1 MGQNRPSLWQP
12 CRLTVLIIICFLG
25 PARSAKTQIG
35 PLLSPLEAPQ
45 AHSQSEFDEYL
56 KIVTTSNS
64 RKMIRE
70 IDEFASTFPKSELL
84 GLAFEHQMLAYQDL
98 NDFEGLLYS
107 GEMSLRL
114 EPKNVNTLLT
124 LASAIPNA
132 ATQRPEAAALLSKA
146 QAYAGLALQELD
158 TMHIPRQ
165 ISMGQWKIMQGE
177 MEAQAHEALGH
188 IAVKQGNL
196 ELAIT
201 EFEKAAFRNPVPKG
215 SQFFRLGVAYAM
227 AGRTSRAQQ
236 ALRRA
241 VDLGPDQVRERALA
255 ELRKL
260 SGNSKLPQG

>member
-1 MGQNRPSLWQP
+1 MGRNRANVCLPW
-12 CRLTVLIIICFLG
+12 RLTLLALCFFG
-25 PARSAKTQIG
+25 SACWLHSQSG
-35 PLLSPLEAPQ
+35 AFLSPLEAPQ
-45 AHSQSEFDEYL
+45 AHSQAEFDAYL
-56 KIVTTSNS
+56 EVITASNL
-64 RKMIRE
+64 RE
-70 IDEFASTFPKSELL
+70 AVREADKFAATFPKSELL
-84 GLAFEHQMLAYQDL
+84 GLAFEHQMLAYQRL
-98 NDFEGLLYS
+98 NDFEGLLRA
-107 GEMSLRL
+107 GEKSLRL

-132 ATQRPEAAALLSKA
+132 AGERPDGSALLGKA
-146 QAYAGLALQELD
+146 QSYASLALQELG

-201 EFEKAAFRNPVPKG
+201 EFERAAFENPVAKG
-215 SQFFRLGVAYAM
+215 SQFLRLGIAYDM
-227 AGRTSRAQQ
+227 AGRTSRAEG

-241 VDLGPDQVRERALA
+241 LDLGPDQVRERALA

-260 SGNSKLPQG
+260 RTNRVIK